1 MTFGE
6 NLEIINL
13 LMYGHGKKGWRLNWM
28 LENYISRG
36 CPKLKSFSLESLD
49 LSGDSKQLIS
59 IEVSSGLR
67 SLQSCKELKN
77 LKFKKIRL
85 EFSDD
90 MYNITY
96 TENDLR
102 NMFSNCNLEMKNCV
116 KSEYFHGH
124 SFHEPFD
131 GSNHDVLDDFEGEEI
146 KLMFT
151 QNYGY

>member
-1 MTFGE
+1 MKFGE

-13 LMYGHGKKGWRLNWM
+13 LLHGGETGWDLNWM
-28 LENYISRG
+28 LEDYISIG
-36 CPKLKSFSLESLD
+36 CPKLKSFALESLD
-49 LSGDSKQLIS
+49 LSGNFNQFIS
-59 IEVSSGLR
+59 IEVPSGLR
-67 SLQSCKELKN
+67 SLQRCKELKN

-85 EFSDD
+85 LFSDD
-90 MYNITY
+90 MNNITH
-96 TENDLR
+96 TENYLR
-102 NMFSNCNLEMKNCV
+102 NMFPNCNLEIKNCV

-131 GSNHDVLDDFEGEEI
+131 GSNYDVLDNFEGEEI

>member
-13 LMYGHGKKGWRLNWM
+13 LLHGGEKGWDLNWM
-28 LENYISRG
+28 LEDYISRG
-36 CPKLKSFSLESLD
+36 CPKLKSFALESLD
-49 LSGDSKQLIS
+49 LSGNFNQFIS
-59 IEVSSGLR
+59 IEVPSGLR
-67 SLQSCKELKN
+67 SLQHCKELKN

-85 EFSDD
+85 LFSDD
-90 MYNITY
+90 MNNITY
-96 TENDLR
+96 TENYLR
-102 NMFSNCNLEMKNCV
+102 NMFPNCNLEIKNCV

-131 GSNHDVLDDFEGEEI
+131 GSNYDVLDNFEGEEI

>member
-1 MTFGE
+1 MD
-6 NLEIINL
+6 LD
-13 LMYGHGKKGWRLNWM
+13 WM
-28 LENYISRG
+28 LKDYISRG
-36 CPKLKSFSLESLD
+36 CPKLKSFALESLD
-49 LSGDSKQLIS
+49 LSGDFKQFIS

-67 SLQSCKELKN
+67 SLQCCKELKN

-85 EFSDD
+85 DFSDD

-102 NMFSNCNLEMKNCV
+102 NMFPNCNLEIKNCV
-116 KSEYFHGH
+116 KSEYFDGC
-124 SFHEPFD
+124 FYFFPFD
-131 GSNHDVLDDFEGEEI
+131 GSNYDVLDNFEGEEI

>member
-1 MTFGE
+1 M
-6 NLEIINL
+6 EIINL
-13 LMYGHGKKGWRLNWM
+13 LLYGHGGEKGWDLNWM
-28 LENYISRG
+28 LEDYISRG
-36 CPKLKSFSLESLD
+36 CPNLKSFALESLD
-49 LSGDSKQLIS
+49 LFGDSKQFIK
-59 IEVSSGLR
+59 IDPSSGLK

-85 EFSDD
+85 LSSDD
-90 MYNITY
+90 MNNITY
-96 TENDLR
+96 GENYLR
-102 NMFSNCNLEMKNCV
+102 NMFPNCNLEIKNCV